1 MVVQHNISGMNAN
14 RQLNIT
20 TGIQAKSSEKLSSG
34 YRINRAADDAAGL
47 AISEK
52 MRRQIRGLSQASN
65 NAQDGVSWCQIAD
78 GALDEVSNMISRA
91 KELAVQAAN
100 DTLTD
105 EDRGYINEEMQKMA
119 SEIDRAHESTEF
131 NNIHVFTDDGYAPNE
146 MKAATDNTIK
156 IDLPNGRSVE
166 VSLGFVD
173 SEGNI
178 VAVENPSP
186 IGNPTDYANSD
197 FAKFIQ
203 NAAASAVKKLSKQFP
218 NLFGASSSDNI
229 QIGLDLSRYDGPGK
243 TLALASIQFGSAG
256 DSTIMNYRMQVDSA
270 DYNISNYASMT
281 NEQKADLAAVI
292 AHEMTHLVMYDTLSD
307 GMVPGATNP
316 YPDWFAEG
324 AAQTS
329 SGDNGWLSNRLSKSS
344 SESQIKN
351 YMSQLTSMP
360 YGAGY
365 LATMYLGYAVQA
377 KQGKTAVTSQNIA
390 EGLDTLMTDMAKNR
404 HTLNQAIKEL
414 TNYGGQK
421 AFENAFKSAD
431 AASLQFA
438 KNFLAAR
445 NDTGAGSLFNDL
457 DKSEAEVFNGA
468 GSAPVPNTN
477 SYFIRTD
484 YTRYRNSF
492 GAPYDFPEKD
502 QDMLGSAE
510 LYLQVGSE
518 TSSEN
523 EIVLRRYN
531 IRLESLTEGNT
542 WDTTT
547 REKALETIET
557 VNIAGQNVAQVRS
570 YYGAMQNR
578 LEHTIKNLDNVVEN
592 TQAAESRIRDTDMAA
607 EMVRYSNNN
616 ILAQAG
622 QSMLA
627 QANQTNQG
635 VLSLLQ

>member
-119 SEIDRAHESTEF
+119 SEIDRTHESTEF

-173 SEGNI
+173 SEGHI
-178 VAVENPSP
+178 VAVENSSP
-186 IGNPTDYANSD
+186 IGNATDYANSD

-203 NAAASAVKKLSKQFP
+203 NAAASAVKKLSEQFP

-229 QIGLDLSRYDGPGK
+229 QIGLDLSRIDVAGK
-243 TLALASIQFGSAG
+243 TLAQAWFGFGSVG
-256 DSTIMNYRMQVDSA
+256 DSTIMQYWMQVDSA
-270 DYNISNYASMT
+270 DYNINNYDSMT

-292 AHEMTHLVMYDTLSD
+292 AHEMTHLVMYDTLTD

-329 SGDNGWLSNRLSKSS
+329 SGDNGWLSNHLSKSS

-351 YMSQLTSMP
+351 YMSQLSSME

-390 EGLDTLMTDMAKNR
+390 EGLDALMTDMAKNR
-404 HTLNQAIKEL
+404 HSLNQAIKEL

-445 NDTGAGSLFNDL
+445 NDTGAGSLFDDL
-457 DKSEAEVFNGA
+457 NKSEAQVFDGV
-468 GSAPVPNTN
+468 GSDPVSTN

-484 YTRYRNSF
+484 HPRYGNSF
-492 GAPYDFPEKD
+492 GAPYDFAEKD